1 MAGRFDI
8 RLDAGD
14 GVARLQRLI
23 ADNPRKLKRAQDRV
37 YRKLNTFVTR
47 EILRACSK
55 ATGIPQNRFA
65 TMARVFNSVY
75 TDEAFWSG
83 LKFWVGTQP
92 IPVHRLGT
100 VVWTHRR
107 LGNNSRMKGARVG
120 RTTYP
125 GTWQWPQGKTGAAV
139 MQRSGQF
146 GRNGNSRLEK
156 IERVDIPIH
165 DPVSAALDAAGPEII
180 NRFLT
185 LLQQEIN
192 YALNHER

>member
-1 MAGRFDI
+1 MARFDI

-23 ADNPRKLKRAQDRV
+23 DENPRKLKRAQDRV

-47 EILRACSK
+47 EILRACSA
-55 ATGIPQNRFA
+55 ATNIPQKRFA
-65 TMARVFNSVY
+65 EMARVFHSAY

-100 VVWTHRR
+100 VTWTHRR
-107 LGNNSRMKGARVG
+107 LGNNSRMKGAKVG

-139 MQRSGQF
+139 MRRNGRF
-146 GRNGNSRLEK
+146 GRNGNSRLEM

-165 DPVSAALDAAGPEII
+165 ETVSYALDDAGPAIME
-180 NRFLT
+180 RFLT